1 MVAVINNQGGFYRT
15 EVYVH
20 EAKMSG
26 GIINTLVSTKV
37 NETTVY
43 GVDVYLGFMQLEG
56 LDSKT
61 AHRIVA
67 DRNTNGEYQSLENF
81 INRIPIGI
89 EGIQILIFIG
99 AFRFT
104 TKTKN
109 QLLVIARLILV
120 NYKPENRNL
129 MLLQE
134 PVKEYKLPVLERSP
148 LKMPSTKS
156 NYSVF
161 QSPVPHLICC
171 KQNTA
176 VLY

>member
-1 MVAVINNQGGFYRT
+1 
-15 EVYVH
+15 
-20 EAKMSG
+20 
-26 GIINTLVSTKV
+26 
-37 NETTVY
+37 
-43 GVDVYLGFMQLEG
+43 MQLEG

-67 DRNTNGEYQSLENF
+67 DRNTNGEYQSLDF

-134 PVKEYKLPVLERSP
+134 PVKE
-148 LKMPSTKS
+148 
-156 NYSVF
+156 
-161 QSPVPHLICC
+161 
-171 KQNTA
+171 
-176 VLY
+176 